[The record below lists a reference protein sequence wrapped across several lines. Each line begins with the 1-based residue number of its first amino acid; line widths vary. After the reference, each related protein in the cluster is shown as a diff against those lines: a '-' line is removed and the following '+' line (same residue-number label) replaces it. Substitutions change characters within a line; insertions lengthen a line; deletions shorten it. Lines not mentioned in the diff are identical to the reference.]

1 MKHLLFMILP
11 AAIFTICAHADDRV
25 ARDWATGCTACHGT
39 GKQQGTI
46 PSLTGREKSA
56 IVAAM
61 QEFRD
66 GRRPA
71 AIMHQIA
78 KGYTPAQI
86 EAIACHFS
94 RQNPSTE

>member
-1 MKHLLFMILP
+1 MKHLLFMTLP
-11 AAIFTICAHADDRV
+11 AIIFTTCAHADDRV
-25 ARDWATGCTACHGT
+25 ARDWATGCIACHGT

-46 PSLTGREKSA
+46 PSLTGRERSA

-66 GRRPA
+66 GHRPA

-78 KGYTPAQI
+78 KGYTPVQI
-86 EAIACHFS
+86 EVIADYFS
-94 RQNPSTE
+94 RQNPATE